1 MILDKLHIGKAT
13 RIQYMSRVISKSVS
27 GKPLLCHPV
36 KNSQASTDGAW
47 VGWIL
52 YIDCA
57 YCENKTNLCRV
68 HVDADQI
75 DDWIY
80 ERGLKVNGY

>member
-1 MILDKLHIGKAT
+1 MRNLHIEEAT
-13 RIQYMSRVISKSVS
+13 RIHNMSRVISQSVS

-57 YCENKTNLCRV
+57 YCEKSTRCRV
-68 HVDADQI
+68 NVDADQI
-75 DDWIY
+75 DTWID
-80 ERGLKVNGY
+80 EQGLEVKGY

>member
-1 MILDKLHIGKAT
+1 MPS
-13 RIQYMSRVISKSVS
+13 RIENMSRVISRSVS

-36 KNSQASTDGAW
+36 KNSQATTDGAW

-68 HVDADQI
+68 NVDADQI
-75 DDWIY
+75 DTWI
-80 ERGLKVNGY
+80 EDFDITVKGY